1 MSQEFNE
8 EYAQSEFT
16 EEYQSEY
23 QSEHESENIM
33 ITPGTCLYYNSFSF
47 LRPIFITIV
56 NIIASELFSTLKKEI
71 DELKRQ
77 NEILKNRQ
85 TSVNHQSV
93 VSKKEIFENLLYYC
107 YIK

>member
-1 MSQEFNE
+1 MVSIYLRLSGSVHLERKYIVCAFIE
-8 EYAQSEFT
+8 GALR
-16 EEYQSEY
+16 
-23 QSEHESENIM
+23 ESS
-33 ITPGTCLYYNSFSF
+33 LYYNSFSF

-71 DELKRQ
+71 DELKGQ

-93 VSKKEIFENLLYYC
+93 VSKKKNI
-107 YIK
+107 

>member
-33 ITPGTCLYYNSFSF
+33 ITPGTCLY
-47 LRPIFITIV
+47 
-56 NIIASELFSTLKKEI
+56 SELSLSAPP
-71 DELKRQ
+71 LGP
-77 NEILKNRQ
+77 
-85 TSVNHQSV
+85 
-93 VSKKEIFENLLYYC
+93 
-107 YIK
+107 